1 MNYLSTGLPDF
12 FHQQYVFR
20 LWSFC
25 AVNDNDFLIKFGRFE
40 SNLDLCLFV
49 IFVDLA
55 HRRKQATKDE
65 HEFNST
71 KACSFMIISWLS
83 LLCLR
88 RWQLK
93 HFLNMFTSENC
104 WRFLFWHIFFGWEVQ
119 PPTNQSTNPPRGATP
134 QGTMTF
140 PLFVERKKCGD
151 GDFHDWVVVSNVKV
165 PWQWIESLGGCQN
178 LVPMRN

>member
-93 HFLNMFTSENC
+93 HFLNMFTPKIAEDSYFDTYFSDG
-104 WRFLFWHIFFGWEVQ
+104 RFNHQPTSPPTHPEVQ
-119 PPTNQSTNPPRGATP
+119 PRKVPW
-134 QGTMTF
+134 
-140 PLFVERKKCGD
+140 LFAVCRAKKCGD